1 MLIERLAKIEE
12 KINQVFEQNE
22 ERKQLLKDY
31 MRTTDQ
37 KIIDLE
43 KLIIVETNLLKKE
56 IERTQKDDVDRY
68 SAKRVEWIMKW
79 LVWMVLVSLFAS
91 ILKDYLK

>member
-43 KLIIVETNLLKKE
+43 KLITVETNLLKKE

-79 LVWMVLVSLFAS
+79 LVWMILVSLFAS